1 MVFGDAAFGRWSHER
16 QALTMALAP
25 SEEEE
30 EIPDLSVPCEDTVK
44 RQSSVSQEESS
55 CQNLIMLAPWSLTSS
70 FQSHEEKKKKNVW
83 RQEYFVMAAQAD
95 TYNVVRLLELMN

>member
-1 MVFGDAAFGRWSHER
+1 M
-16 QALTMALAP
+16 MALAP

-55 CQNLIMLAPWSLTSS
+55 CQNLIMLAP
-70 FQSHEEKKKKNVW
+70 
-83 RQEYFVMAAQAD
+83 
-95 TYNVVRLLELMN
+95 